1 LEYRFLGNSGLEVSE
16 ICFGVMSFT
25 GEGGWE
31 RIAKT
36 EQKDAD
42 QLTAYAIDHGVN
54 FFDTADIYSHGQS
67 EIMLGKSLGEQRKN
81 IILATKCGFR
91 MHEGPNG
98 NGLSKGRIIEACE
111 ESLKR
116 LNTDYIDLY
125 QMHSYDF
132 ITPLEESLRAFDQL
146 IEQGKVRYIGCS
158 NFTGWQLMKAMFLMD
173 KFGWE
178 KFISLQAY
186 YSLVGRDLELEL
198 VPVCL
203 DQSVGILPWSPLH
216 GGVLTGKYRKGR
228 QWPKGT
234 RMSGPEDR
242 LPYDVEKG
250 EKILDVLESIAKK
263 QERTMAQVAL
273 NYLLRK
279 PGVDSVVIGA
289 RNDKQLAENIEVSG
303 WRLSKKEVKQLD
315 DVSSPPNLYPH
326 WYFDIFRKDRMRTSP
341 PGPLS

>member
-31 RIAKT
+31 QIAKT

-42 QLTAYAIDHGVN
+42 RVTEYAIDHGIN

-67 EIMLGKSLGEQRKN
+67 EIMLGKALGKKRKN
-81 IILATKCGFR
+81 MILATKCGFR

-98 NGLSKGRIIEACE
+98 DGLSRGRIVEACD
-111 ESLKR
+111 ESLNR

-132 ITPLEESLRAFDQL
+132 ATPLEESLEAFNLL
-146 IEQGKVRYIGCS
+146 IQQGKVRYIGCS
-158 NFTGWQLMKAMFLMD
+158 NFTGWQLMKAMSQTE
-173 KFGWE
+173 KYGWE

-203 DQSVGILPWSPLH
+203 DQGIGILPWSPLH
-216 GGVLTGKYRKGR
+216 GGILTGKYRKGKE
-228 QWPKGT
+228 WPKGT
-234 RMSGPEDR
+234 RMSGPEDK
-242 LPYDVEKG
+242 LPYDVDRG
-250 EKILDVLESIAKK
+250 EKILDLLDSIAQKR
-263 QERTMAQVAL
+263 ERTMAQIAL
-273 NYLLRK
+273 NYLLCK

-289 RNDKQLAENIEVSG
+289 RDDKQLAENIEVSG
-303 WRLSKKEVKQLD
+303 WQLSKEEIKRLD
-315 DVSSPPNLYPH
+315 DMSSPPNIYPH
-326 WYFDIFRKDRMRTSP
+326 WYFDIFRKERM
-341 PGPLS
+341 

>member
-1 LEYRFLGNSGLEVSE
+1 LGNSGLEVSE

-25 GEGGWE
+25 GDGGWE

-36 EQKDAD
+36 EHKDAD
-42 QLTAYAIDHGVN
+42 RLTDYAIDRGVN

-67 EIMLGKSLGEQRKN
+67 ELMLGKALGTKRKN
-81 IILATKCGFR
+81 IVLATKCGFR

-98 NGLSKGRIIEACE
+98 DGLSRVRIIKACE

-132 ITPLEESLRAFDQL
+132 ATPLEESLRAFDQL
-146 IEQGKVRYIGCS
+146 IEEGKVRYIGCS
-158 NFTGWQLMKAMFLMD
+158 NFTGWQLMKGMALME

-203 DQSVGILPWSPLH
+203 DQGIGILPWSPLH
-216 GGVLTGKYRKGR
+216 GGILTGKYRKGR
-228 QWPKGT
+228 KWPKGT
-234 RMSGPEDR
+234 RLSGPEDR

-250 EKILDVLESIAKK
+250 EKILDLLDLIAKK
-263 QERTMAQVAL
+263 RERTMAQVAL
-273 NYLLRK
+273 NYLLCK
-279 PGVDSVVIGA
+279 SGVDSVVIGA
-289 RNDKQLAENIEVSG
+289 RDIKQLAENIEVSG
-303 WRLSKKEVKQLD
+303 WKLSEKEVKQLD
-315 DVSSPPNLYPH
+315 DISSPPKLYPH
-326 WYFDIFRKDRMRTSP
+326 WYFDIFRKDRM
-341 PGPLS
+341 